1 MTKATFNKI
10 IANFEA
16 GIAATSQN
24 ENVSAAIKN
33 KATNVLNQ
41 LSDIVSNY
49 ANENM
54 VLASSKINESVSGFT
69 DSYLTSNNLY
79 MDKGYGY
86 VKLSVLVIN
95 GKIKL
100 ALNAITTSS
109 DAISEEA
116 SATRKNMIKFA
127 KAYVALCQ

>member
-1 MTKATFNKI
+1 MTKTNLNKI

-16 GIAATSQN
+16 GIAAASQS

-86 VKLSVLVIN
+86 VKLSVLVID
-95 GKIKL
+95 GKVKL
-100 ALNAITTSS
+100 SLNAVTKKDT
-109 DAISEEA
+109 ISEEA
-116 SATRKNMIKFA
+116 SPTKNNIQKFA